1 MLNVACVLRAGGKV
15 GYDATWVD
23 KLHSMLKRNITMPFK
38 MVCLSDVPVN
48 CHQVPLDSVGPGYW
62 AKLQLFRPGL
72 FDGPVLFFDLD
83 TVICNNLD
91 AMIDS
96 LLQQNNFVMW
106 HDDWYNLSS
115 SAIMYWNGDYSHIY
129 TEYIKQPEYYHEKY
143 SVDNQGPERL
153 VGDQAV
159 ISTMT
164 PHVFVND
171 FVPPEWI
178 HVVTKDDSRY
188 NLDQCRILIF
198 RKANNKP
205 SNKPTHPLVIK
216 HWN

>member
-15 GYDATWVD
+15 GYDASWVE
-23 KLHSMLKRNITMPFK
+23 KLHRMLARNITRPFEF
-38 MVCLSDVPVN
+38 VCLSDVPVP
-48 CHQVPLDSVGPGYW
+48 CRRIALDDLGSGYW
-62 AKLQLFRPGL
+62 AKLQLFKPTQ

-91 AMIDS
+91 PLIDR
-96 LLQQNNFVMW
+96 LMAQDKFVMW
-106 HDDWYNLSS
+106 RDDWYNLSS
-115 SAIMYWNGDYSHIY
+115 SAIMYWNGNYSHIY
-129 TEYIKQPEYYHEKY
+129 ETYAQQPDYYHSKY
-143 SVDNQGPERL
+143 SVENQGRERL

-159 ISTMT
+159 ISSLT

-171 FVPPEWI
+171 FVPADWI
-178 HVVTKDDSRY
+178 HVVSKDDSRY

-205 SNKPTHPLVIK
+205 TTKPTHPLVIK